1 MRYLVVLGGIFG
13 SKRARVDAVVIS
25 DIYEI
30 LLEYM
35 NTSIIFLVKSD
46 FEFTTLRIGRPP
58 LSDLHS

>member
-46 FEFTTLRIGRPP
+46 FEFTTLRFRRHP
-58 LSDLHS
+58 LSDLYS